1 MEDYIIITEE
11 DEMFL
16 TGFGYNHSMNIEPNF
31 NFYND

>member
-1 MEDYIIITEE
+1 MEDNIIITEE

-16 TGFGYNHSMNIEPNF
+16 TGFGYNHSMDIQPY